1 MDPDTLKFLIPM
13 TAIVMGSLMLLIP
26 IAAFSLRFAIKP
38 VMEAIAKSREFSGGT
53 SAREVSLLEQR
64 VALLEQ
70 HYQSLEHDFARVT
83 EVKEFERRL
92 SAPPGGRE

>member
-1 MDPDTLKFLIPM
+1 
-13 TAIVMGSLMLLIP
+13 MLLIP
-26 IAAFSLRFAIKP
+26 IAAFSVRFAIKP
-38 VMEAIAKSREFSGGT
+38 IMEAIAKNREISGGS

-70 HYQSLEHDFARVT
+70 HYQSLEHDFARVS
-83 EVKEFERRL
+83 EVKDFERRL

>member
-1 MDPDTLKFLIPM
+1 MDPGTLRLLIPI

-38 VMEAIAKSREFSGGT
+38 VMEAIAKSREISGG
-53 SAREVSLLEQR
+53 ARELTVLEQR

-70 HYQSLEHDFARVT
+70 HYQSLEHDFARVS
-83 EVKEFERRL
+83 EVKEFERKL
-92 SAPPGGRE
+92 SAPPGHS